1 MIKRGGSLPVDIV
14 SNRFGGNGDV
24 KFTRILEK
32 EEFNGKGRLFAITAL
47 EPGCSLGLHKHSGEM
62 EAYYILRGQGT
73 VNDNGKET
81 LVGPGDVVLT
91 KTTRKPRHRK
101 HRQYHPR
108 TRRPHPL
115 RLTQKDRSPKVA
127 VLILT
132 TKKAPSFR

>member
-91 KTTRKPRHRK
+91 KDGESHAIENTGNTT
-101 HRQYHPR
+101 
-108 TRRPHPL
+108 L
-115 RLTQKDRSPKVA
+115 ELVA
-127 VLILT
+127 LILF
-132 TKKAPSFR
+132 A